1 MHNERS
7 CFSDPSFCLHFDAFQ
22 EKADIQSMMQVAN
35 EVEAQIAKL
44 EEIFRS
50 EKERCRQSEFYMEA
64 RQVKVLRDL
73 RKIYPISISK
83 SEERYA
89 IRDLR
94 IPSDVHSGT
103 IPEEELSAALGCL
116 CHLVLLTSKYLA
128 VQLRYR
134 VFFNSSRSAI
144 QEDGSMVFPLF
155 QARMVER
162 DQLDYAMLL
171 IQRNVDCISKSC
183 TIEYREQEHVLV
195 NLKRL
200 IQLSMDRLQLDVN
213 NNMSNMVTGSI
224 VFSLTTLVISPI
236 RLPRIV
242 VLGLVFIVSSMRA
255 FLP

>member
-1 MHNERS
+1 MIQTAK
-7 CFSDPSFCLHFDAFQ
+7 DA
-22 EKADIQSMMQVAN
+22 
-35 EVEAQIAKL
+35 EAQIARL
-44 EEIFRS
+44 EEIFTL
-50 EKERCRQSEFYMEA
+50 EQERCRQSEFYMEA
-64 RQVKVLRDL
+64 RRVKALRDL

-94 IPSDVHSGT
+94 IPSDVHSGA
-103 IPEEELSAALGCL
+103 IPEEELSAAIGFL
-116 CHLVLLTSKYLA
+116 CHLVLLASKYLA

-171 IQRNVDCISKSC
+171 IQRNVDCILKSC
-183 TIEYREQEHVLV
+183 TIEYHEQEHVLV

-200 IQLSMDRLQLDVN
+200 FDIIVD
-213 NNMSNMVTGSI
+213 GS
-224 VFSLTTLVISPI
+224 STT
-236 RLPRIV
+236 
-242 VLGLVFIVSSMRA
+242 
-255 FLP
+255 